1 MPIVRYMIKDGSS
14 RDITTD
20 GRTSVMMAA
29 IRNGIPGIDAECG
42 GSLDCATCHIYVA
55 DEDFQHL
62 PAPSDEENELLGSV
76 AAPRKPTSRLGCQ
89 VVVPA
94 DKTLLTV
101 IVPGR
106 QS

>member
-1 MPIVRYMIKDGSS
+1 MPTIRYMLKDGTS
-14 RDITTD
+14 RDVTTD
-20 GRTSVMMAA
+20 SKTSVMMAA

-55 DEDFQHL
+55 DEDFEKL
-62 PAPSDEENELLGSV
+62 PPPSEQEDELLGAV

-89 VVVPA
+89 VKVPA
-94 DKTLLTV
+94 DQAVLTV
-101 IVPGR
+101 VVPGR